1 MGRPRTFLTILS
13 EDGTNHTLQH
23 GHRPVSVLDR
33 EVAWWSLAPESRR
46 PIRWLPSC
54 RPCLRKERRGQQAR
68 CAVLVTMVGGGGVWS
83 GVSCDRGAREEG
95 VAHARAGVSCT
106 GSGVVRATAAFG
118 EEGVSRARAGVS
130 RAVFGCGGSVCVGRR
145 ASAGCECGVGCY
157 SPGACAFL
165 PCSRLC
171 GVIQKGPD
179 SGIGAVRS
187 CGGRGRNF
195 GFARSRAFD
204 RGISWRARLK
214 AVGFMVWVGSGVA
227 RRHRARSR
235 RLKLKPFGTLRGLYV
250 G

>member
-1 MGRPRTFLTILS
+1 MGLVGIPF
-13 EDGTNHTLQH
+13 G
-23 GHRPVSVLDR
+23 
-33 EVAWWSLAPESRR
+33 VACVWCACDVRVVGGRR
-46 PIRWLPSC
+46 
-54 RPCLRKERRGQQAR
+54 A
-68 CAVLVTMVGGGGVWS
+68 VGGGGVWS

-235 RLKLKPFGTLRGLYV
+235 RLKLKNHFLISEVFVSDISGYTSLL
-250 G
+250 